1 MVQLFC
7 TDGIFDER
15 GLNMK
20 RKIMIACCVAVAL
33 SAAVGCA
40 TADGNGKNAETA
52 AEQEEK
58 SDERSAADFIG
69 NETKA
74 YLSISIYL

>member
-1 MVQLFC
+1 
-7 TDGIFDER
+7 
-15 GLNMK
+15 MK
-20 RKIMIACCVAVAL
+20 RKIMVACCVAVAL
-33 SAAVGCA
+33 SAAAGCA

-58 SDERSAADFIG
+58 RDECHAAADFIG

-74 YLSISIYL
+74 YLRQPAETIREILRRPDVMRLL